1 MIVTGLNANGF
12 DRNNWVAGG
21 KQGFFEVDNFTS
33 PAYVARLDYRGVP
46 GLRIGGSFYYCV
58 NTASNSDKVATYAG
72 VKAPLRIYTVDGQ
85 YKNKYVTAVRTLC
98 LAT

>member
-1 MIVTGLNANGF
+1 MVGLNANGF

-58 NTASNSDKVATYAG
+58 NTASNSDK
-72 VKAPLRIYTVDGQ
+72 
-85 YKNKYVTAVRTLC
+85 
-98 LAT
+98 